1 MDRDSRD
8 GGSQLP
14 DRSRSAIT
22 VRSDGAVAEKWEGEV
37 GQAALPQI
45 VRQVR
50 DGSRQPYGT
59 FLRRVLF
66 FWLRVY
72 VCEVYT
78 NGKSK
83 AVNVRIPI
91 PLPLIGAF
99 FQSKLSWSQ
108 AFQFIERSSRTQG
121 IPAERFLES
130 CMALEFVR
138 VYEDKEEKEE
148 LVVIGLD

>member
-1 MDRDSRD
+1 MGRDGRD

-14 DRSRSAIT
+14 DRVRSAIE
-22 VRSDGAVAEKWEGEV
+22 VRSDGAVAGVWDG

-59 FLRRVLF
+59 LLRRALF
-66 FWLRVY
+66 VWLRVY
-72 VCEVYT
+72 VFEVNT
-78 NGKSK
+78 NGASH

-108 AFQFIERSSRTQG
+108 ALQYIERRGGAQG
-121 IPAERFLES
+121 ITPERFLES

-138 VYEDKEEKEE
+138 VYEVEEESE
-148 LVVIGLD
+148 QLVVVGLD

>member
-1 MDRDSRD
+1 MDRDNRD

-14 DRSRSAIT
+14 TRSRSAIT
-22 VRSDGAVAEKWEGEV
+22 VPSDGPIAEKWEG
-37 GQAALPQI
+37 GQEALPQI

-50 DGSRQPYGT
+50 EGSRQPYGT
-59 FLRRVLF
+59 FMRRVLF
-66 FWLRVY
+66 VWLRVFAF
-72 VCEVYT
+72 EVDT
-78 NGKSK
+78 NGESQ

-108 AFQFIERSSRTQG
+108 AFQYIERSRRTQG

-138 VYEDKEEKEE
+138 VYEVEEEKEQ
-148 LVVIGLD
+148 LVVVGLD

>member
-1 MDRDSRD
+1 MEST
-8 GGSQLP
+8 GQYAGSQLP
-14 DRSRSAIT
+14 ARSSTAIT
-22 VRSDGAVAEKWEGEV
+22 VRSEGVLAEAWTGNQE
-37 GQAALPQI
+37 ALPQI
-45 VRQVR
+45 VRQVQE
-50 DGSRQPYGT
+50 GSRQPHST
-59 FLRRVLF
+59 FWRRVLF
-66 FWLRVY
+66 FWLRV
-72 VCEVYT
+72 CAFEVGT
-78 NGKSK
+78 NGESQ

-108 AFQFIERSSRTQG
+108 AFQYIERSRGTKG

-138 VYEDKEEKEE
+138 VYEVEEEKEQ

>member
-14 DRSRSAIT
+14 DRTRSAIT
-22 VRSDGAVAEKWEGEV
+22 VLSDGAIAEKWEG
-37 GQAALPQI
+37 GQEALPQI
-45 VRQVR
+45 VQQVR
-50 DGSRQPYGT
+50 EGSRQPYGT
-59 FLRRVLF
+59 FMRRVLF
-66 FWLRVY
+66 VWLRVY
-72 VCEVYT
+72 VFEVSN
-78 NGKSK
+78 NGESQ

-108 AFQFIERSSRTQG
+108 AFQYIERSRGTQG

-138 VYEDKEEKEE
+138 VYEVEAEQEQ
-148 LVVIGLD
+148 LVVVGLD

>member
-1 MDRDSRD
+1 MERDSRD
-8 GGSQLP
+8 GASQLP
-14 DRSRSAIT
+14 TRSRSAIT
-22 VRSDGAVAEKWEGEV
+22 VRSDGAIAGDWEG
-37 GQAALPQI
+37 GQEALPQI

-50 DGSRQPYGT
+50 EGSRQPYGT

-72 VCEVYT
+72 VFEVYT

-108 AFQFIERSSRTQG
+108 AFQFIERSRRTQG

-148 LVVIGLD
+148 LVVVGLD

>member
-1 MDRDSRD
+1 MDRDSQD
-8 GGSQLP
+8 GVSQLP
-14 DRSRSAIT
+14 ARSRSAIT
-22 VRSDGAVAEKWEGEV
+22 VRSDGAIAEAWEG

-72 VCEVYT
+72 VFEVYT
-78 NGKSK
+78 DGKSK
-83 AVNVRIPI
+83 AVNVRVPI

-108 AFQFIERSSRTQG
+108 AFQFIERSSRAQG

>member
-1 MDRDSRD
+1 MDSDSRD
-8 GGSQLP
+8 EGSQLP
-14 DRSRSAIT
+14 ARSRPAIE
-22 VRSDGAVAEKWEGEV
+22 VRSDGAIGEAWDG
-37 GQAALPQI
+37 GQAALPQ
-45 VRQVR
+45 VVSQVR

-59 FLRRVLF
+59 FLRRVFF

-108 AFQFIERSSRTQG
+108 AFQFIERSGRAQG
-121 IPAERFLES
+121 IPPERFLES

-148 LVVIGLD
+148 LVVVGLD

>member
-1 MDRDSRD
+1 MDSI
-8 GGSQLP
+8 GQNSGNQLP
-14 DRSRSAIT
+14 ARTLSAVTI
-22 VRSDGAVAEKWEGEV
+22 RGDDELADAGEG
-37 GQAALPQI
+37 GQAALPEI

-50 DGSRQPYGT
+50 EGNRQPYVT

-66 FWLRVY
+66 FWLRV
-72 VCEVYT
+72 CAFEVGT
-78 NGKSK
+78 NGESQ

-108 AFQFIERSSRTQG
+108 AFQYIERSRRTKG

-138 VYEDKEEKEE
+138 VYEVEEEKEQ

>member
-14 DRSRSAIT
+14 DRSRSVIA
-22 VRSDGAVAEKWEGEV
+22 VPSDGAIAEVWKGE
-37 GQAALPQI
+37 QEALPQI

-72 VCEVYT
+72 VFEIYT

-108 AFQFIERSSRTQG
+108 AFQFIERSRRAQG
-121 IPAERFLES
+121 IPPERFLES

>member
-1 MDRDSRD
+1 MDRDSWD

-14 DRSRSAIT
+14 ARSRSAIT
-22 VRSDGAVAEKWEGEV
+22 VRSEGAVAEKWEG

-72 VCEVYT
+72 VFEVYAD
-78 NGKSK
+78 GKSK

-91 PLPLIGAF
+91 PLPLIGVF

-148 LVVIGLD
+148 LVVVGLD

>member
-14 DRSRSAIT
+14 DRSRSAIA
-22 VRSDGAVAEKWEGEV
+22 VRSDGAIAEVWDG
-37 GQAALPQI
+37 GQEALPQI
-45 VRQVR
+45 VRQVQEV
-50 DGSRQPYGT
+50 SRQPYGT
-59 FLRRVLF
+59 FLRRVLIV
-66 FWLRVY
+66 WLRVC
-72 VCEVYT
+72 VFEVGT
-78 NGKSK
+78 NGESQ

-108 AFQFIERSSRTQG
+108 AFQYIERSRRTTG

-138 VYEDKEEKEE
+138 VYEVEEENE
-148 LVVIGLD
+148 QLVVIGLD